1 LSLSLTEG
9 AGKAGRWMHPQSR
22 VRRVLQKCTRV
33 ELQVQPRHPGFPRAM
48 VLRLIRALPGE
59 RRFLPRSLAGYAR
72 RLDATV
78 AAPGPHDFAVRCGV
92 FVRHASMPDA
102 ATSIATR
109 ATFRDDRANVPHGG
123 AGWVKDNSDLR
134 NSQED
139 ILDFRNIP
147 LSSFGARARGAPE
160 RHERDARC
168 RAARHLCNCTN
179 LGHGTRVQAPAGTL
193 NHGSNSGF
201 RAAALAHRLLKAL
214 QSMTTAVHRIATA
227 SAGHRRWD
235 QSGLA

>member
-1 LSLSLTEG
+1 MHLFAPSGSEG
-9 AGKAGRWMHPQSR
+9 AGKAGRRLRPQSAVCKSVEKNAHGFGR
-22 VRRVLQKCTRV
+22 YSRDIPAFPAQWFYGLYVLSPVSGVCCHRRQRDASR
-33 ELQVQPRHPGFPRAM
+33 Q
-48 VLRLIRALPGE
+48 
-59 RRFLPRSLAGYAR
+59 
-72 RLDATV
+72 LDATV

-92 FVRHASMPDA
+92 FVWHASMPDA

-139 ILDFRNIP
+139 ILDFRNIS
-147 LSSFGARARGAPE
+147 LSSFGARARGAPA

-179 LGHGTRVQAPAGTL
+179 LGHGTRV
-193 NHGSNSGF
+193 
-201 RAAALAHRLLKAL
+201 
-214 QSMTTAVHRIATA
+214 
-227 SAGHRRWD
+227 
-235 QSGLA
+235 